1 MRVSPSVKRAEY
13 GSAINMRAL
22 ECAVIAIGVF
32 LAADGIRA
40 TFAPVWKAMALVFG
54 I

>member
-1 MRVSPSVKRAEY
+1 
-13 GSAINMRAL
+13 MRAL

-40 TFAPVWKAMALVFG
+40 TVAPVWKAMALIFG